1 MLTVLVSNRVCINEV
16 PPYLKGAVTWFVHS
30 NTYVLRIL

>member
-1 MLTVLVSNRVCINEV
+1 MLTVLVSNCVCINEV